1 MTSLSPLIASDRAE
15 WLPLWHGYL
24 TFYESVLPDEVTDT
38 VFARLVAGDGVHGVL
53 ARDDEG
59 RAVGFVHWLYH
70 PSTWSIGPYCYL
82 EDLFVVPDVRGG
94 GVGRAL
100 IAHVRE
106 RAEEAG
112 ASKVYWLTHETNTTA
127 RTLYDRVAELTGFV
141 HYEIGL

>member
-1 MTSLSPLIASDRAE
+1 MTSLWPLIASDRAE
-15 WLPLWHGYL
+15 WLSLWHGYL

-127 RTLYDRVAELTGFV
+127 RTLYDRVAGLTGFV